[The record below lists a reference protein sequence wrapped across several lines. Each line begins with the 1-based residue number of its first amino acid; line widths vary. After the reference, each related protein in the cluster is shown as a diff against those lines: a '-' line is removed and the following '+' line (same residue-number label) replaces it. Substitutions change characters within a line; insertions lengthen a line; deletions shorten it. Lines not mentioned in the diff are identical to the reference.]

1 MVGVVST
8 LLGRQPMGFLDRV
21 RVPAGVAAAL
31 VVALIACALL
41 FAEDRRR
48 GGALSRRWIG
58 SAPPE
63 ALGAIRVVVLGIIF
77 VMVLREDLISTASI
91 PRSMLE
97 THGKGVMSLVGRVPG
112 YPAFAASHQALL
124 AFKVLLLGLLALGVL
139 GLGTR
144 IVLPLCLAGYLLF
157 GGLMRQYVHFF
168 HQGLL
173 PLYVLAVLVF
183 TPCADAWS
191 LDRWRRVKRGQPVPP
206 EGVPAA
212 VYGFGRWAI
221 FALIGLCYF
230 SAGVSK
236 LRLGGFLWW
245 EAENMRSKILLAAL
259 EPKLGLPF
267 GMPLAWQPDWFLSA
281 LGIATLV
288 IELGM
293 LAVLVSRR
301 SWLLLGPVLSLM
313 HVGILVGQEILF
325 IDLIV
330 MPLIFLQP
338 HHLARAARALFRD
351 RGEVRAHLRAALI
364 ESGFGAGRA
373 RDVEALTERAAEP
386 RPWWRS
392 HTLLVYG
399 IFAYVPLLV
408 FAIEWYPITTW
419 QMYAYRFPTTEV
431 VYLDVQERRA
441 DGSFHRPE
449 IEADIGALIDRRYH
463 QAIWAHFEQGDAL
476 SGRRLDELFQK
487 VMDLR
492 NAHAPRDRQIVG
504 FVIDRRTWDWRAAP
518 ADPRAGRRLGHYAYP
533 VGAGVGEEG
542 ASP

>member
-8 LLGRQPMGFLDRV
+8 LLGRQPLGILDRV

-63 ALGAIRVVVLGIIF
+63 ALAAIRIVVLGIIF
-77 VMVLREDLISTASI
+77 VMVAREDLVSTASI

-97 THGKGVMSLVGRVPG
+97 TQGKGVMSLVARVPG
-112 YPAFAASHQALL
+112 YPAFAAGHQALL

-144 IVLPLCLAGYLLF
+144 IVLPLCFAGYLLF
-157 GGLMRQYVHFF
+157 GGIMRQYCHFF

-191 LDRWRRVKRGQPVPP
+191 LDRRRREKRGQPVPR

-236 LRLGGFLWW
+236 LRLGGLFWW
-245 EAENMRSKILLAAL
+245 DAENMRSKILLAAL

-267 GMPLAWQPDWFLSA
+267 GMPLAWQPDWLLSA
-281 LGIATLV
+281 LGIGTLV

-293 LAVLVSRR
+293 IAVLFSRR
-301 SWLLLGPVLSLM
+301 SWLLLGPVLPLM

-338 HHLARAARALFRD
+338 HHLARAARA
-351 RGEVRAHLRAALI
+351 ALA
-364 ESGFGAGRA
+364 ESGFGSGRA
-373 RDVEALTERAAEP
+373 RDVEAVTERAAEP

-399 IFAYVPLLV
+399 IFAYIPLMT

-441 DGSFHRPE
+441 DGSSHRPE
-449 IEADIGALIDRRYH
+449 IEGDIGALIDRRYH
-463 QAIWAHFEQGDAL
+463 QAIWAYFEEGDAL
-476 SGRRLDELFQK
+476 SKRRLDELFQK

-492 NAHAPRDRQIVG
+492 NAHAPRDRRIVG
-504 FVIDRRTWDWRAAP
+504 FVIDRRTWDRRTAP
-518 ADPRAGRRLGHYAYP
+518 TDPRAGRRLSHYVYP
-533 VGAGVGEEG
+533 TTLEAAEA
-542 ASP
+542 ASPPGGR